1 MANLSFGTFVWPN
14 DPEKYREKSVREPI
28 YIKNDDGSTTFS
40 GMGEVKRT
48 VTGSGVFFGSNA
60 YSNFKSLLA
69 LVGQKQAAKL
79 VHPIWGTRTGY
90 LTELISD
97 LEPREDYVAYSF
109 TFLEEGTGSL
119 WPY

>member
-14 DPEKYREKSVREPI
+14 DPEKYREKCVREPV
-28 YIKNDDGSTTFS
+28 YTQNDDGTTTFS
-40 GMGEVKRT
+40 GMSEVKRT

-60 YSNFKSLLA
+60 YSNFKQLLA
-69 LVGQKQAAKL
+69 LVSQSQAANL
-79 VHPIWGTRTGY
+79 VHPIWGTRKGY

-109 TFLEEGTGSL
+109 TFLEAAEESI
-119 WPY
+119 WP